1 MVVDNFKKSV
11 GLLALFSI
19 LKIEIDINRYIKSY
33 TVLYHF
39 YVGRELFFGVCL
51 VGLVLIFNYE

>member
-1 MVVDNFKKSV
+1 MIVDNFKKSV

-19 LKIEIDINRYIKSY
+19 FKIGIDINRYTKSD

-39 YVGRELFFGVCL
+39 YVGRELFFGVCFL
-51 VGLVLIFNYE
+51 GFV